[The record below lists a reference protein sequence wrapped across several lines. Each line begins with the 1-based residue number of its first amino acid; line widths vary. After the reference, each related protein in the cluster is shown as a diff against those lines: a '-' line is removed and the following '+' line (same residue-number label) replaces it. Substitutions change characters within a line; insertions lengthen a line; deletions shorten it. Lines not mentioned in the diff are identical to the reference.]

1 MAEGVC
7 QELIVNFS
15 FDFKEK
21 NVLVTG
27 AAGGI
32 GRQVAKAFALS
43 GAKVLATDV
52 NPVIKELA
60 KEYGGLGMEADLSL
74 PDEPDRIVAACVEQW
89 GPPEILVNIAAFGRL
104 VPIVELTPEEWQK
117 NLDVN
122 LTSVYQC
129 TASVL
134 PYMIER
140 RKGAIISFSSVVA
153 GEGGKYQAH
162 YAAAKAG
169 IEAFSRSLAREVG
182 PLGIRVNVIAPGMV
196 DTPLIG
202 FLTPEMKKKLSARY
216 PVPRPGRPQEFVGPV
231 LFLASDAASYITGHT
246 LDVNGGRT
254 MS

>member
-1 MAEGVC
+1 MM
-7 QELIVNFS
+7 NFS

-21 NVLVTG
+21 VVLVTG

-32 GRQVAKAFALS
+32 GSQVARSFADS
-43 GAKVLATDV
+43 GAKVLATDL

-60 KEYGGLGMEADLSL
+60 ANYGGLGIEADLSL
-74 PDEPDRIVAACVEQW
+74 PGEARRVVTACIKQW
-89 GPPEILVNIAAFGRL
+89 EPPEILINIAAFGRL
-104 VPIVELTPEEWQK
+104 VPITELSPEEWQK

-129 TASVL
+129 TTEVL
-134 PYMIER
+134 PHMIEHG
-140 RKGAIISFSSVVA
+140 KGSIISFSSVVA
-153 GEGGKYQAH
+153 EEGGKYQAH

-169 IEAFSRSLAREVG
+169 IESFSRSLAREVS
-182 PLGIRVNVIAPGMV
+182 PLGIRVNVIAPGML
-196 DTPLIG
+196 DAPLIDS
-202 FLTPEMKKKLSARY
+202 PEMKKKLASRY
-216 PVPRPGRPQEFVGPV
+216 PVLRPGRPEEFIGPV

>member
-1 MAEGVC
+1 M
-7 QELIVNFS
+7 NFR
-15 FDFKEK
+15 FDFEEK
-21 NVLVTG
+21 IVLVTG

-32 GRQVAKAFALS
+32 GKQVAQAFAVS
-43 GAKVLATDV
+43 GAKVLATDL
-52 NPVIKELA
+52 NPAVKDMA
-60 KEYGGLGMEADLSL
+60 KAYGGLGIEADLSL
-74 PDEPDRIVAACVEQW
+74 PDEPGRVVAASIEKW

-104 VPIVELTPEEWQK
+104 VPITELSPEEWQK

-129 TASVL
+129 AASVL

-140 RKGAIISFSSVVA
+140 RKGSIISFSSVVA

-196 DTPLIG
+196 DTPLID
-202 FLTPEMKKKLSARY
+202 FIAPEIKMKMSSRY
-216 PVPRPGRPQEFVGPV
+216 PVPRPGKPEEFIGPV
-231 LFLASDAASYITGHT
+231 LFLASDAASYITGHI